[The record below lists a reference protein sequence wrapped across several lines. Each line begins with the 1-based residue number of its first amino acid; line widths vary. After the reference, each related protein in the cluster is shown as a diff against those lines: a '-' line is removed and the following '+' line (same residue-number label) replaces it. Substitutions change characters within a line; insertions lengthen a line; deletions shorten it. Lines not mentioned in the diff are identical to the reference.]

1 MGAQLGIL
9 IWSLFNFFKKSIK
22 IFTYGNISAF
32 NGIIYLA
39 EMKST
44 FLFLALAITGIGFS
58 YAQQLESALLYYGQT
73 KFDNS
78 RFGIYHEAQL
88 RDFQFGGDH
97 NQTLIRVG
105 GHYQIKPFLTAVL
118 GYGFIYSE
126 LKGAANAPFYEHRIF
141 QDFVL
146 THAIKST
153 RIRHRLRLEERFI
166 EDRDFYGRAR
176 YCLFADIPLSEKK
189 FNAGGTY
196 LALYQEVFINAFQPE
211 PLKTFDRNR
220 IYAAVGYKVKDN
232 LGIQLGSMLQHVG
245 SNKGT
250 FQMQLSFHHVINV
263 K

>member
-1 MGAQLGIL
+1 
-9 IWSLFNFFKKSIK
+9 
-22 IFTYGNISAF
+22 
-32 NGIIYLA
+32 
-39 EMKST
+39 MKST
-44 FLFLALAITGIGFS
+44 FLFLVLAITGIGFS

-105 GHYQIKPFLTAVL
+105 GRYQIKPFLTAIF

-126 LKGAANAPFYEHRIF
+126 LKGDPNAPFNEHRIF

-146 THAIKST
+146 THVLKST

-166 EDRDFYGRAR
+166 EDRDVYGRAR
-176 YCLFADIPLSEKK
+176 YCLFADIPLSEKN

-196 LALYQEVFINAFQPE
+196 LALYEEAFINVLQPSTQ
-211 PLKTFDRNR
+211 KTFDRNR
-220 IYAAVGYKVKDN
+220 IYAGVGYKVKDN

-250 FQMQLSFHHVINV
+250 FQMQLSFHHVVNV
-263 K
+263 N